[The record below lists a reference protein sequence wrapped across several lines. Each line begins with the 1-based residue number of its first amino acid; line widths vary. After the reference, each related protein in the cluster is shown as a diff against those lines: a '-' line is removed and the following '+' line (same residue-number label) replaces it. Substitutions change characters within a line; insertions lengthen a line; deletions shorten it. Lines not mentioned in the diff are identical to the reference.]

1 MNRELLDAVP
11 LWGLFAAS
19 FVLIWLALEGGY
31 RLGKWRHA
39 RVPQEKDA
47 PVGAMVAAILGLL
60 AFLPLATTPR
70 ISRETS

>member
-11 LWGLFAAS
+11 LWGLLRPVSYS
-19 FVLIWLALEGGY
+19 FGSPWRADTGWANGGT
-31 RLGKWRHA
+31 

-70 ISRETS
+70 ILRETS